1 MMSLGL
7 SGYSI
12 AAPDAAPDAAPVLED
27 GGGDGRAAPD
37 AAPVLED
44 GGGDGRAAPDAP
56 DALDAPE
63 LSLGGM
69 KIEVFLLYIVIYYIL

>member
-12 AAPDAAPDAAPVLED
+12 AAPDAAPDAA
-27 GGGDGRAAPD
+27 G
-37 AAPVLED
+37 LED

-56 DALDAPE
+56 DALNAPE

-69 KIEVFLLYIVIYYIL
+69 KIEVFLLYIIIYYIL

>member
-1 MMSLGL
+1 MSLGL

-12 AAPDAAPDAAPVLED
+12 AAPDAPVLED

-37 AAPVLED
+37 AAPDAPDLED
-44 GGGDGRAAPDAP
+44 GGGDGRAAP
-56 DALDAPE
+56 DAPE

-69 KIEVFLLYIVIYYIL
+69 KIEVFLLYIIIYYILYSIIYNL